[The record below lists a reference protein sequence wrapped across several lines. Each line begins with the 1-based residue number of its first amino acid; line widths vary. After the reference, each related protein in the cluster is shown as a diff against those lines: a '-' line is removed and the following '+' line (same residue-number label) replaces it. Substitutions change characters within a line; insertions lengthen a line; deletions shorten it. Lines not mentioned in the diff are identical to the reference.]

1 MDLLNTLKSALS
13 VRLEKLGIGREKAL
27 LIILLVMSF
36 IMFFYKLGAPSLF
49 ETDEVI
55 YSQVAREIVR
65 TGDWVTLHL
74 FLKNWFIHPP
84 FYMWLTAA
92 SSYVFGDNEF
102 NTRLWNAIFAVGLV
116 YVTYLLGKKM
126 FRDGVGLLAGYV
138 LATSLQYIL
147 QARIAIFDIPLVFF
161 EMLSL
166 LFFFHWLEDKL
177 PKYYYLFFLSMGLAV
192 LMKGPVGILLPLLV
206 IIPYLAFT
214 GNLRALFNL
223 RIFLGLII
231 TYLVGGT
238 WYTVETV
245 IHGKTFIDSVFGFYL
260 IGRYLTTIEQHYGP
274 WYFYLPVVIIGF
286 MPWVSFL
293 PYSMAYQWQK
303 RGDGDN
309 LFSLLWMGIVFV
321 FFSIAG
327 TKLPGYIM
335 SFYPIAAISVSKMI
349 QDHLSGEDSDLRLYA
364 SRAYKTL
371 AVFSIILLVVGA
383 LIRVFEFPDIYDRTL
398 LDVNIMLLIIGIG
411 GITSSLWFFKKRDS
425 VVPVTILVIT
435 MLIFSIY
442 TASFTMVNLD
452 YFKPMKAISQ
462 KINSIYLSNETIIG
476 YKVLNKGSFNHYL
489 DKPVIWV
496 GKVLDLR
503 EQLKRPGKILLIT
516 SEKDFLSFGQEHNNA
531 LFLVFKAGDMVLLSN
546 ER

>member
-1 MDLLNTLKSALS
+1 MDLLNTLKDAVSI
-13 VRLEKLGIGREKAL
+13 RLERLGINREKAL
-27 LIILLVMSF
+27 LIILLVLSF

-74 FLKNWFIHPP
+74 FSKNWFIHPP

-92 SSYVFGDNEF
+92 SSFVFGDNEF
-102 NTRLWNAIFAVGLV
+102 NTRLWNAVFAVGLV
-116 YVTYLLGKKM
+116 YITYLLGKKM
-126 FRDGVGLLAGYV
+126 FRDGVGLLAGYI

-147 QARIAIFDIPLVFF
+147 QARIAIFDMPLVFF

-214 GNLRALFNL
+214 GNLKALFNL
-223 RIFLGLII
+223 RIFLGII
-231 TYLVGGT
+231 IAYLAGGT

-245 IHGKTFIDSVFGFYL
+245 IHGRSFVDSVFGFYI

-274 WYFYLPVVIIGF
+274 WYFYFPVIIIGF

-293 PYSMAYQWQK
+293 PYSLAYQWQK
-303 RGDGDN
+303 RGDSDN
-309 LFSLLWMGIVFV
+309 LFAVLWMGVVFV

-335 SFYPIAAISVSKMI
+335 SFYPLAAISISKMV
-349 QDHLSGEDSDLRLYA
+349 QDHLSGEDSGLRLYV

-371 AVFSIILLVVGA
+371 AVFSVVLLVIGA
-383 LIRVFEFPDIYDRTL
+383 LLKVFEFPDIYDRTL
-398 LDVNIMLLIIGIG
+398 LDINIMLLMIGTG
-411 GITSSLWFFKKRDS
+411 GIISSLWFFKKRDS
-425 VVPVTILVIT
+425 ASPAAVLVIT

-442 TASFTMVNLD
+442 TASCTMVNLD
-452 YFKPMKAISQ
+452 YFKPMKSISQ
-462 KINSIYLSNETIIG
+462 KINSIYMDETIIG

-489 DKPVIWV
+489 DKPVIWS
-496 GKVLDLR
+496 GNILDLR

-516 SEKDFLSFGQEHNNA
+516 NEEDFLNLGQDNKNA
-531 LFLVFKAGDMVLLSN
+531 FFLVYKAGDMVLLSN